1 MLVNT
6 GEEKAFSVGVLLY
19 PIMDGAKGTWLT
31 WVSSPLGVLQA
42 ACSICSFI
50 GYGSAV
56 ALFSGGTVAMQTP
69 IYMKAKQ
76 SDTKMKWCCCNET
89 Y

>member
-1 MLVNT
+1 MQYWCAAVSHS
-6 GEEKAFSVGVLLY
+6 GWSQ
-19 PIMDGAKGTWLT
+19 GARGSLG
-31 WVSSPLGVLQA
+31 SLFPLEFLQA

-50 GYGSAV
+50 GCVSAV
-56 ALFSGGTVAMQTP
+56 ALFSGGTVAMQSP

-76 SDTKMKWCCCNET
+76 NDTKMKRCCCNET